1 MFYNLYLLCKYDS
14 LNANIETSSVI
25 TSLPQKQAKGEKD
38 LNTLKLIKQIQDKN
52 WLGVWQ

>member
-52 WLGVWQ
+52 LLGVWQ